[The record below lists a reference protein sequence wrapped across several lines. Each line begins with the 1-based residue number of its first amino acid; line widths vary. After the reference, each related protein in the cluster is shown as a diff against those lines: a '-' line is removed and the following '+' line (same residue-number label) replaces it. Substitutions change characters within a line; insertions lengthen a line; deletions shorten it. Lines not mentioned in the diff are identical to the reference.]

1 MQYVTYIELQY
12 KYLLNSGTGRYLR
25 IGRRY
30 GMLVYD
36 YELTETGFSGI
47 ENIDWVCFKRSDYI
61 SAGSKIREGVRD
73 TNYVKDAEIINT
85 TGFDGIEDTDFE
97 NMQNIS
103 DAVRDGNTIL
113 WWDAD
118 DKYINNPVKDK
129 LGSGN
134 DVITGSC
141 GLSDEDGFTFNGID
155 QYLRTANFALAQPF
169 MVYIVFKQDG
179 WGSTNRIFS
188 GAVVNSSE
196 LFQQSMQPMYKAD
209 GEGAAPDYLLDKHSL
224 KTFGILKILF
234 NGANSTIQIDDT
246 AKITGYDFNSSGLL
260 GITLGANY
268 ENVAFSKI
276 SVKDLIIRSS
286 SANETVINNY
296 LKHKNILKY
305 QFNKGKVLFT
315 WDGDEPTILNGIN
328 LFSTKGNIPSTY
340 YLCQNFNNAGMLNEW
355 SSFRST
361 GLDLQDH
368 GYTHEKYTDLLAI
381 SEATLIA
388 ELDAMK
394 AGLLANGFPEPK
406 HCAYPYGANNLA
418 VQAVVED
425 YGLET
430 ARGIREHH
438 VLVKKTN
445 KYDLPAI
452 NLTPTSLMED
462 MKSQIDYAVA
472 NKSAVIFYNHGFFGD
487 PQWTIEQMG
496 ELLDYAIASDVDI
509 ISMSTLS
516 DLLI

>member
-1 MQYVTYIELQY
+1 MQYVTYIEGQY

-47 ENIDWVCFKRSDYI
+47 ENIDWVCFKRSNYI
-61 SAGSKIREGVRD
+61 AAGSKIREGVRETD
-73 TNYVKDAEIINT
+73 YVKDAEIINT
-85 TGFDGIEDTDFE
+85 SGFDGIEDTDFE

-103 DAVRDGNTIL
+103 DAVTDGNTIL

-134 DVITGSC
+134 DVIAGSC
-141 GLSDEDGFTFNGID
+141 VLSSEDGFTLNGVD

-169 MVYIVFKQDG
+169 MIYIVFKQDD
-179 WGSTNRIFS
+179 WNLNDRIID
-188 GAVVNSSE
+188 GAVNLSSQ
-196 LFQQSMQPMYKAD
+196 LFQIGSAPRYRAHSLD
-209 GEGAAPDYLLDKHSL
+209 TSPDYLVDKHSL

-234 NGANSTIQIDDT
+234 HGANSTIQIDDT
-246 AKITGYDFNSSGLL
+246 TKITGYDFGNKSLL
-260 GITLGANY
+260 GITLGASYNNSY
-268 ENVAFSKI
+268 FSKVSI
-276 SVKDLIIRSS
+276 KDLIIRSS

-296 LKHKNILKY
+296 LKHKNILKN

-315 WDGDEPTILNGIN
+315 WDGDEPTIFNGIN
-328 LFSTKGNIPSTY
+328 LFRTKGNVPSTY
-340 YLCQNFNNAGMLNEW
+340 YLCQNFNNAGMINEW
-355 SSFRST
+355 SSFQT
-361 GLDLQDH
+361 AVLYGLDLQNH
-368 GYTHEKYTDLLAI
+368 GYTHTDFTDLT
-381 SEATLIA
+381 EAELIA

-394 AGLLANGFPEPK
+394 AGLLAHGFPEPN
-406 HCAYPYGANNLA
+406 HCAYPYGTNNLA
-418 VQAVVED
+418 VKQVMED
-425 YGLET
+425 YGYKM
-430 ARGIREHH
+430 ARALREHH
-438 VLVKKTN
+438 ILVKKTD

-452 NLTPTSLMED
+452 LLSSTSLMED
-462 MKSQIDYAVA
+462 MKYQIDYAIA
-472 NKSAVIFYNHGFFGD
+472 NKSAVIFYNHGFGGA
-487 PQWTIEQMG
+487 PIWTIEQME